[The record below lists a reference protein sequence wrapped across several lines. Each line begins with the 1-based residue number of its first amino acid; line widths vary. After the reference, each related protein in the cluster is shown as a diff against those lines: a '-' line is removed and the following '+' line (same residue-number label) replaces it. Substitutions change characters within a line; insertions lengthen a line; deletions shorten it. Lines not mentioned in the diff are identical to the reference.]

1 MISSKYCGYRQRQ
14 EPGSQAAKQPG
25 SQAAKHALTR
35 VIYHSAASSGWGGAG
50 ALLGTNSGNQH
61 LSTRGQKRQ
70 KGENQPKLPRHIM
83 IFSESSRRPDT
94 PLEAWLQVWALSP
107 AAQANNL
114 NCSNREICQIIIRLA
129 SLSTKIQRIILVH
142 SHSHRNVYVFRLKN
156 FHPFSCLF
164 RQDVVTQSHI
174 CIILPSF
181 QILDV
186 LKYDMN

>member
-1 MISSKYCGYRQRQ
+1 MISSKYCGYRQQ
-14 EPGSQAAKQPG
+14 QQQQPG
-25 SQAAKHALTR
+25 SQACLDKSDLSQR
-35 VIYHSAASSGWGGAG
+35 CQLRLGQGQSGA
-50 ALLGTNSGNQH
+50 ALLGTNSGNLH
-61 LSTRGQKRQ
+61 LSTWGQKRQ

-83 IFSESSRRPDT
+83 IFSESSPRPDT
-94 PLEAWLQVWALSP
+94 PLAAWLQVWALSP

>member
-1 MISSKYCGYRQRQ
+1 
-14 EPGSQAAKQPG
+14 
-25 SQAAKHALTR
+25 
-35 VIYHSAASSGWGGAG
+35 
-50 ALLGTNSGNQH
+50 
-61 LSTRGQKRQ
+61 
-70 KGENQPKLPRHIM
+70 M
-83 IFSESSRRPDT
+83 IFSESSPRPDT
-94 PLEAWLQVWALSP
+94 PLEAWLQVWVLSP

-186 LKYDMN
+186 LKYDMNWIPSHTLTKQRTQKYIDLIFNLDNMEINIRTSVSALLK